1 MWGPTFPELVEAL
14 PGIGIIDRSSVNE
27 AIEYL
32 EEGMPTQRK
41 ILSINR
47 VIPRRRSQWF
57 VKTSVVALA
66 VAATGL
72 VLSLDAGVGVV
83 NIFETL
89 RRAVM
94 P

>member
-1 MWGPTFPELVEAL
+1 
-14 PGIGIIDRSSVNE
+14 
-27 AIEYL
+27 
-32 EEGMPTQRK
+32 MPTQRR
-41 ILSINR
+41 ILSIGR
-47 VIPRRRSQWF
+47 AIPRRRSQWF

-72 VLSLDAGVGVV
+72 VLSLDTGVV
-83 NIFETL
+83 NFFESL

>member
-1 MWGPTFPELVEAL
+1 
-14 PGIGIIDRSSVNE
+14 
-27 AIEYL
+27 
-32 EEGMPTQRK
+32 
-41 ILSINR
+41 
-47 VIPRRRSQWF
+47 VIPRRRSPWF

-72 VLSLDAGVGVV
+72 VLSLGAGVGVV
-83 NIFETL
+83 NIFESL